1 MKQNNTIPIK
11 IEKSWK
17 HMTPRYT
24 TTFNT
29 GDIVPF
35 FNRIINPND
44 YIKLSAE
51 SITNMSIPNYAT
63 MDLLFQD
70 VTFFESPLKLVFND
84 WDKFFGEDKNNPYI
98 QDVQIFL
105 PQLSCPSGGWAI
117 GTVADYLN
125 LPTGVNCKSVC
136 ALPFRIF
143 ALIVDNYYRDEQRE
157 QHYLVSKGATDQTG
171 TNGNSYYT
179 DLQNGGK
186 VPKACKLYDY
196 FTGTKLEFQAG
207 DPVKIPFATEAPV
220 VGTGKV
226 LGLEGDYAMAAKLG
240 STSNQVGIAAAF
252 NGMNANA
259 DTSGTSAT
267 FLTQRA
273 LGVSTDAAKS
283 GLIADLSNAN
293 ALDLRSFKIAL
304 MTQQYLQNLEDG
316 GTRYIEQIYK
326 RWGIYAKE
334 LELQVPQYLGG
345 HRFPLNME
353 MIASTN
359 QAAGTGVSSFGA
371 ITGVSN
377 TRFKGFYFKKHFKQH
392 GWLFGIT
399 TIRPLNTYQ
408 QGIDKQMILASVD
421 DFYKPEMAH
430 LGPDI
435 VHNYEI
441 YSDSSDNKDDDMFG
455 VRNYGDYLRYMP
467 NKVSG
472 QIRKNSPFSQDYKT
486 YANWFN
492 SRPVNNTAFIKA
504 DEAQVDKTLI
514 NVQNAQNVKMHQ
526 FTFQIQ
532 LDIWIRQNLPRN
544 GNGST
549 ILRI

>member
-1 MKQNNTIPIK
+1 MKQNNVIPIK

-17 HMTPRYT
+17 HMSPRYT

-35 FNRIINPND
+35 FNKIINPND

-63 MDLLFQD
+63 MDLLYQD
-70 VTFFESPLKLVFND
+70 ITFFECPLKLAMND

-98 QDVQIFL
+98 EDVEIFL
-105 PQLSCPSGGWAI
+105 PQLSCPTNGWEI
-117 GTVADYLN
+117 GTLADYMN
-125 LPTGVNCKSVC
+125 LPVGVKCKSVC

-143 ALIVDNYYRDEQRE
+143 TMIVENYYRDEQRE
-157 QHYLVSKGATDQTG
+157 QHYLISKTTTDQTG
-171 TNGNSYYT
+171 TNGNNYYN

-186 VPKACKLYDY
+186 VPKSCKLYDY

-207 DPVKIPFATEAPV
+207 EPVKIPFATEAPV
-220 VGTGKV
+220 TTKAEETVYNNAEAIKLRQLNGERLPIQQYRTVVAGRWNDADGTLFSNPSSGQNV
-226 LGLEGDYAMAAKLG
+226 DAKNYFVP
-240 STSNQVGIAAAF
+240 SN
-252 NGMNANA
+252 MY
-259 DTSGTSAT
+259 
-267 FLTQRA
+267 
-273 LGVSTDAAKS
+273 
-283 GLIADLSNAN
+283 ADLTKAN

-334 LELQVPQYLGG
+334 LELEIPQYLGG

-359 QAAGTGVSSFGA
+359 QAGGSGVNSFGA

-377 TRFKGFYFKKHFKQH
+377 TRFKGFYFKKHFTQH

-408 QGIDKQMILASVD
+408 QGIEKQMILKSVD

-441 YSDSSDNKDDDMFG
+441 YSNESDGKDDQMFG
-455 VRNYGDYLRYMP
+455 VRNYGDYLRYLP

-472 QIRKNSPFSQDYKT
+472 QIRKNSNFSQDYKT
-486 YANWFN
+486 YANWFEK
-492 SRPVNNTAFIKA
+492 RPINNVDFIKA
-504 DEAQVDKTLI
+504 DEKQVDKTLI
-514 NVQNAQNVKMHQ
+514 DIEENGEKQHQ

>member
-70 VTFFESPLKLVFND
+70 ITFFESPLKLVFDD

-105 PQLSCPSGGWAI
+105 PQLSCPNGGWEI

-125 LPTGVNCKSVC
+125 LPTGINCKSVC

-157 QHYLVSKGATDQTG
+157 QHYLVSKNATNQTG
-171 TNGNSYYT
+171 TNGKSYYT

-220 VGTGKV
+220 IGNGITLGLSDANNYFGLQANESGNMLQAMSGQYGKV
-226 LGLEGDYAMAAKLG
+226 TGAEQSVGGVQSTKSLGITENPEY
-240 STSNQVGIAAAF
+240 
-252 NGMNANA
+252 
-259 DTSGTSAT
+259 
-267 FLTQRA
+267 
-273 LGVSTDAAKS
+273 S

-334 LELQVPQYLGG
+334 LELQIPQYLGG

-359 QAAGTGVSSFGA
+359 QAGGSGVNSFGA

-435 VHNYEI
+435 VYNYEI
-441 YSDSSDNKDDDMFG
+441 YSDTSDNKDDNMFG
-455 VRNYGDYLRYMP
+455 VRNYGDHLRYMP

-486 YANWFN
+486 YANWFTA
-492 SRPVNNTAFIKA
+492 RPVNNTAFIKA

-514 NVQNAQNVKMHQ
+514 TVENEQQVRMHQ

>member
-17 HMTPRYT
+17 HMMPRYT

-35 FNRIINPND
+35 FNKIINPND

-63 MDLLFQD
+63 MDLLYQD
-70 VTFFESPLKLVFND
+70 ITFFEAPLKLVFDD

-98 QDVQIFL
+98 EDVEIFL
-105 PQLSCPSGGWAI
+105 PQLNSPQNGWEI
-117 GTVADYLN
+117 GTLADYMN
-125 LPTGVNCKSVC
+125 LPIGKKCKSVC

-143 ALIVDNYYRDEQRE
+143 TMIVENYYRDEQRE
-157 QHYLVSKGATDQTG
+157 QHYLISKGSTDQTG
-171 TNGNSYYT
+171 TNGNNYYN

-220 VGTGKV
+220 YTTTNENIYNDNVSPMKLRVAANGDALPNGSYDIKYDAQNGTRAYTGTAGTNFYGV
-226 LGLEGDYAMAAKLG
+226 YP
-240 STSNQVGIAAAF
+240 SNLQT
-252 NGMNANA
+252 
-259 DTSGTSAT
+259 D
-267 FLTQRA
+267 LTK
-273 LGVSTDAAKS
+273 AKS
-283 GLIADLSNAN
+283 
-293 ALDLRSFKIAL
+293 LDLRSFKIAL

-326 RWGIYAKE
+326 RWGIYASE

-359 QAAGTGVSSFGA
+359 QAGGSGVNSFGA

-377 TRFKGFYFKKHFKQH
+377 TRFKGFYFKKHFTQH

-408 QGIDKQMILASVD
+408 QGIERQMILKSVD
-421 DFYKPEMAH
+421 DFYKPEMSH

-435 VHNYEI
+435 VYNYEI
-441 YSDSSDNKDDDMFG
+441 YSDSSDGKDDIMFG
-455 VRNYGDYLRYMP
+455 VRNYGDYLRYLP

-472 QIRKNSPFSQDYKT
+472 QIRKNSNFSQDYKT

-492 SRPVNNTAFIKA
+492 TRPVNNVDFIKA
-504 DEAQVDKTLI
+504 DEKQVDKTLI
-514 NVQNAQNVKMHQ
+514 TIENESKEKMHQ

-532 LDIWIRQNLPRN
+532 LDIWIRQNLPKN

-549 ILRI
+549 ILKI

>member
-24 TTFNT
+24 TTFNA

-70 VTFFESPLKLVFND
+70 ITFFESPLKLVFDD

-98 QDVQIFL
+98 QEVEIFL
-105 PQLSCPSGGWAI
+105 PQLSCPNGGWEI

-125 LPTGVNCKSVC
+125 MPTGINCKSVC

-157 QHYLVSKGATDQTG
+157 QHYLVSKNAINQTG

-196 FTGTKLEFQAG
+196 FTGTKLEFQASE
-207 DPVKIPFATEAPV
+207 PVKIPFATEAPV
-220 VGTGKV
+220 VGNGMAIGLTNGTTNTSVESTLDGSMYMLKAQTGGYGKT
-226 LGLEGDYAMAAKLG
+226 LPDNTR
-240 STSNQVGIAAAF
+240 TSNAITG
-252 NGMNANA
+252 
-259 DTSGTSAT
+259 
-267 FLTQRA
+267 A
-273 LGVSTDAAKS
+273 LGITDDPEKS

-359 QAAGTGVSSFGA
+359 QAGGTGVNSFGA

-377 TRFKGFYFKKHFKQH
+377 TRFKGFYFKKHFQQH

-408 QGIDKQMILASVD
+408 QGIDKQMVLASVD

-435 VHNYEI
+435 VYNYEI
-441 YSDSSDNKDDDMFG
+441 YSDNSDNKDDDMFG
-455 VRNYGDYLRYMP
+455 VRNYGDHLRYMP

-486 YANWFN
+486 YANWFTA
-492 SRPVNNTAFIKA
+492 RPVNNSAFIKA
-504 DEAQVDKTLI
+504 DEKQVDKTLI
-514 NVQNAQNVKMHQ
+514 NVENEQQVKMHQ

-532 LDIWIRQNLPRN
+532 LDIWIRQNLPKN

>member
-70 VTFFESPLKLVFND
+70 ITFFESPLKLVFDD

-105 PQLSCPSGGWAI
+105 PQLSCPSGGWNI

-157 QHYLVSKGATDQTG
+157 QHYLVSKGSTDQTG

-220 VGTGKV
+220 IDAGEGTGYSQLKLYNRSTGNQMSDYGV
-226 LGLEGDYAMAAKLG
+226 VSYGYDGLIKS
-240 STSNQVGIAAAF
+240 STSAGQQTTN
-252 NGMNANA
+252 M
-259 DTSGTSAT
+259 D
-267 FLTQRA
+267 LH
-273 LGVSTDAAKS
+273 LK
-283 GLIADLSNAN
+283 ADLTNAN

-441 YSDSSDNKDDDMFG
+441 YSDSSDNKDDEMFG

-472 QIRKNSPFSQDYKT
+472 QIRRNSPFSQDYKT
-486 YANWFN
+486 YANWFS

-514 NVQNAQNVKMHQ
+514 NVQNEQNVKMHQ

>member
-70 VTFFESPLKLVFND
+70 ITFFESPLKLVFDD

-98 QDVQIFL
+98 QEVEIFL
-105 PQLSCPSGGWAI
+105 PQLSCPSGGWEI

-125 LPTGVNCKSVC
+125 LPTGINCKSVC
-136 ALPFRIF
+136 SLPFRIF
-143 ALIVDNYYRDEQRE
+143 ALIVDNYYRNEQRE
-157 QHYLVSKGATDQTG
+157 QHYLVSKNAINQTG

-207 DPVKIPFATEAPV
+207 EPVKIPFATEAPV
-220 VGTGKV
+220 GTKSTTHAVLEKGVALNNYAESGSNKPELLSLETDGKIKARW
-226 LGLEGDYAMAAKLG
+226 GFENTGA
-240 STSNQVGIAAAF
+240 
-252 NGMNANA
+252 
-259 DTSGTSAT
+259 
-267 FLTQRA
+267 
-273 LGVSTDAAKS
+273 GVARPIIPNN
-283 GLIADLSNAN
+283 LWADLTNAN
-293 ALDLRSFKIAL
+293 ALDLRNFKIAL

-359 QAAGTGVSSFGA
+359 QAGGSGVNSFGA

-408 QGIDKQMILASVD
+408 QGIDKQMVLASVD

-435 VHNYEI
+435 VYNYEI
-441 YSDSSDNKDDDMFG
+441 YSDNSDNKDNEMFG

-486 YANWFN
+486 YANWFTA
-492 SRPVNNTAFIKA
+492 RPVNNTAFIKA

-514 NVQNAQNVKMHQ
+514 TVENEQKVKMHQ

-532 LDIWIRQNLPRN
+532 LDIWIRQNLPKN